1 MARES
6 KHPMQVVGVA
16 RNSRFLGVV
25 PSWPIDAYFYVPY
38 AQHYETNSLET
49 VQVRTAGPPELMI
62 PEVEG
67 VVATLAPDLPVF
79 DAQTM
84 TEALNTLAGLL
95 IFEIGAVLAA
105 AFGILGLTL
114 AIIGVYAV
122 ISYTVSQRAQEIG
135 IRMSFGA
142 NSQDVLLM
150 ILGEGFIIISRTSCE
165 FAPNDM
171 RMPISW
177 VRW

>member
-1 MARES
+1 
-6 KHPMQVVGVA
+6 
-16 RNSRFLGVV
+16 
-25 PSWPIDAYFYVPY
+25 
-38 AQHYETNSLET
+38 
-49 VQVRTAGPPELMI
+49 LMI

-122 ISYTVSQRAQEIG
+122 ISYTLSQRAQEIG

-142 NSQDVLLM
+142 NSRDVLLM
-150 ILGEGFIIISRTSCE
+150 ILGEGFIIVGAGLTIGLAGAVSAARVVRNFVTVSATDPLTYLAVSATLAVISLLAGYIPARRATKVDPMVALRYE
-165 FAPNDM
+165 
-171 RMPISW
+171 
-177 VRW
+177 